1 MTTMKARE
9 LAVIGAYEFTPPSYG
24 DDRGFFVSPHH
35 DDDLTAAV
43 GHPLFP
49 VAQSSYSSSRRG
61 VVRGVHFALTPPG
74 VAKYVYCTRGK
85 VLDMVIDTRVG
96 SPTFGQVDS
105 VVLDQQDFRAMY
117 FPIGVGHA
125 FVALEDDSIVH
136 YMLSGVY
143 VKENELSVSV
153 LDPALNLPIPA
164 DIEPILSERDSVAP
178 TLAEAEARG
187 LLPDYVKCQEIE
199 DSLWPR

>member
-1 MTTMKARE
+1 
-9 LAVIGAYEFTPPSYG
+9 
-24 DDRGFFVSPHH
+24 
-35 DDDLTAAV
+35 
-43 GHPLFP
+43 
-49 VAQSSYSSSRRG
+49 